1 MSNYPNMSYCMCQNT
16 LGALNQLLEAMEEQG
31 AGFVDGLSKEEKRAY
46 DRLYDAAQAFQYKS
60 EWMYEEN

>member
-16 LGALNQLLEAMEEQG
+16 LSALQQVLEAMEEAG
-31 AGFVDGLSKEEKRAY
+31 EGFVDGLSKAEKRAY
-46 DRLYDAAQAFQYKS
+46 DQLYDAAQAFQYKS

>member
-1 MSNYPNMSYCMCQNT
+1 MCQNT
-16 LGALNQLLEAMEEQG
+16 LSALQQVLEAMEEEG
-31 AGFVDGLSKEEKRAY
+31 ASFVDGLSKEEKRAY